1 MGRPS
6 HELIQM
12 QEIDITSDL
21 LSATI
26 SLSGA
31 ELVALRDGL
40 RRELLWDGNPQ
51 FWAGRAPLLFPMVGR
66 AAGDKNRF
74 AGLDYPMAQHG
85 FARRST
91 FEVEEQTPQ
100 HCMLRLRP
108 DDEIRRQYPFAFV
121 LFVTYRLVAATLSIT
136 ARVVNEDDRPLP
148 LSFGFHP
155 AFRWPLP
162 FGGARAEHRILF
174 EEEETSLIRR
184 LVDGYLAADA
194 HPLPRDGRSLVLRD
208 ALFETGALVFDRPRS
223 RSLRYGVPGRSEIS
237 ICFPHMPH
245 LGVWTKPGAGFI
257 CLEPWQGYASAEE
270 YKGEFAERPG
280 VVSIAPGQAREFS
293 MAIDVVEPDAGPIL

>member
-1 MGRPS
+1 MHNPT
-6 HELIQM
+6 HEI
-12 QEIDITSDL
+12 EIASDS

-26 SLSGA
+26 STSGA
-31 ELVALRDGL
+31 ELIALRDER
-40 RRELLWDGNPQ
+40 RRELLWDGNPL

-74 AGLDYPMAQHG
+74 GGADYPMAQHG
-85 FARRST
+85 FARRSI
-91 FEVEEQTPQ
+91 FEIHERKME
-100 HCMLRLRP
+100 HCVLRLRP
-108 DDEIRRQYPFAFV
+108 DDEMRRQYPFAFA
-121 LFVTYRLVAATLSIT
+121 LFVTYRIAAATLSIT

-174 EEEETSLIRR
+174 QEEETSPVYRLI
-184 LVDGYLAADA
+184 DGYLAADA
-194 HPLPRDGRSLVLRD
+194 HPLPVEGRSLVLRD
-208 ALFETGALVFDRPRS
+208 ALFEAGALVFARPRS

-237 ICFPHMPH
+237 IGFPDMPH

-257 CLEPWQGYASAEE
+257 CLEPWQGYASRDD
-270 YKGEFAERPG
+270 YTGEFAERPG
-280 VVSIAPGQAREFS
+280 VVTITPGQAREFS
-293 MAIDVVEPDAGPIL
+293 MTTALVKPDADPIG